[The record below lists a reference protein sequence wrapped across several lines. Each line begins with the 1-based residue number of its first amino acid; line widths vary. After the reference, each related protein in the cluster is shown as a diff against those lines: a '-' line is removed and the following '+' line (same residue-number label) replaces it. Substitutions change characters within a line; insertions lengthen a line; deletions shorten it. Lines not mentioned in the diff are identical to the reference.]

1 MSILL
6 RRRSGAVAI
15 VMVAVLTLTACS
27 TAGKQDSS
35 STGDTS
41 PIKIA
46 MVNAQSGQFSS
57 LGDWALKGAK
67 LVLEEWNAAGG
78 IHGRKIQMDVFDDHG
93 DPTFGTEI
101 ARRVASEGYLAVIG
115 SANSSVSVA
124 MAPTLRDAQIPNI
137 TSGQSPGQVAV
148 KSPFLFL
155 DGPTSITYDE
165 TLAAHLV
172 DQKGIKSIA
181 LITNSGSFGKGEHD
195 AFTAALSRRSVTP
208 VADQVVTTD
217 QKDFRA
223 ALTAIRQKN
232 PALIFVGAEEVQSAQ
247 IVKQAREMGVAVPFA
262 GTAPLGT
269 PLFLETAGPAAE
281 GATVSSPYLSNDASD
296 ASRKFAAAYKAA
308 YNEVAELH
316 GAKAHDAAQILFTAL
331 KTSNVA
337 KGKALADAIR
347 ATKYHGL
354 LGNFAYDE
362 TGVGIFATSIGTI
375 TDGKVVLAG

>member
-1 MSILL
+1 MFSFLP
-6 RRRSGAVAI
+6 RRSGAAAI
-15 VMVAVLTLTACS
+15 AVVAVLALTGCS
-27 TAGKQDSS
+27 IAGDQGSS
-35 STGDTS
+35 SAGDNG

-46 MVNAQSGQFSS
+46 MVNAQTGQFSS
-57 LGDWALKGAK
+57 LGEWALKGAK
-67 LVLEEWNAAGG
+67 LVVEEWNAAGG
-78 IHGRKIQMDVFDDHG
+78 IHGRKIQMDVFDDQG
-93 DPTFGTEI
+93 DPTSGTEI

-137 TSGQSPGQVAV
+137 SSGQSPGQVAV

-155 DGPTSITYDE
+155 DGPTSITFDE
-165 TLAAHLV
+165 TLAAYLV
-172 DQKGIKSIA
+172 DRKGIKNIA

-195 AFTAALSRRSVTP
+195 AFTAALSRRGVTP
-208 VADQVVTTD
+208 VADQVVTTG

-223 ALTAIRQKN
+223 ALTAIQQKK
-232 PALIFVGAEEVQSAQ
+232 PALIFVGAEEVQCSL
-247 IVKQAREMGVAVPFA
+247 IVRQAREMGVMMPFA
-262 GTAPLGT
+262 GTAPLAT

-281 GATVSSPYLSNDASD
+281 GATVSSPYLSNDTTD

-331 KTSNVA
+331 KTSKVA

-347 ATKYHGL
+347 ATRFEGL
-354 LGNFAYDE
+354 LGDFTYDD

-375 TDGKVVLAG
+375 VDGKVAVTG